1 MTFEEKVQLFGSVE
15 ILMSLLASDLCS
27 ARNSRSNHGTRY
39 FVVAV
44 VVAAVIYAV
53 VAVVVVVVTAQNR
66 LFFQLAN

>member
-1 MTFEEKVQLFGSVE
+1 MR
-15 ILMSLLASDLCS
+15 LASDLCS

-44 VVAAVIYAV
+44 VVAVIYAV
-53 VAVVVVVVTAQNR
+53 VAVFVVVVTAQNR